1 MLISGDRYFKN
12 VLDVMYEIHGNR
24 RVAKERPKEKRE
36 KILENTFARER
47 ERTRTE
53 DFRTR
58 QVRWSSPVENLLR
71 IDQKEKLIITSSLP
85 SRFAGYRHQFRSTN

>member
-12 VLDVMYEIHGNR
+12 VLDVICEIHGNR
-24 RVAKERPKEKRE
+24 RVTKEQPMEKN
-36 KILENTFARER
+36 IFENTFARER
-47 ERTRTE
+47 ERTPIE

-85 SRFAGYRHQFRSTN
+85 SRFAEYRHQFRSTN